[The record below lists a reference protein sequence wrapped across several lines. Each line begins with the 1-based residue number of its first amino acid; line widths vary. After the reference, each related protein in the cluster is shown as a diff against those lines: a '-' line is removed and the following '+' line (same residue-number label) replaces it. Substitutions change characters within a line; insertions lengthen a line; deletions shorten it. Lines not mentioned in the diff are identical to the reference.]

1 MLNTKKLLYILPD
14 VAYVAEVLPDKKPH
28 SFTVHSFTQINGTFI
43 DEDTFIVEH
52 ILKLFTKLEAQE
64 EYHLILPDYLFT
76 NTIVTIAE
84 KSDQK
89 IKDDLQNSVFP
100 KLNLTPETHLLDS
113 SILNEIRGNSRV
125 QLSAIEKELLGA
137 IRVAAQQ
144 NSIKIMGVSP
154 LSWVIKSLVS
164 LEPSIS
170 VVQMG
175 GNLYVCEHYIG
186 IDQAS
191 NAPAEEPETIVET
204 IKTLKGA
211 EPSIQ
216 TVYLLSNSLV
226 EEKLKDLLQKTLPIQ
241 QMANDA
247 AGLEKMPAHV
257 QEVIEYSAKTL
268 SIADYPVPVFAVG
281 KPTGQELEALA
292 AFATSTDK
300 KEDIEKED
308 LPTPAIPSPVS
319 PSIPMPT
326 AELKEPEDEE
336 AEEEEEEKS
345 FTPDDEEV
353 VESTELPQEEVKE
366 KVVEESK
373 EENAK
378 PSITE
383 DKFSQ
388 DEVSPLTTATPS
400 PIPVL
405 PAITTSSE
413 PSVSTPKKAIQA
425 EQDIDLSQFVQ
436 AQSSSALPIVKEN
449 VSASKPVA
457 LPTIKNKSG
466 IQVMLKMIFITLA
479 VFCVTVAV
487 GVGVGLAI
495 LKFSGSEDATQ
506 PQPSVEVQAT
516 ATPVPATPT
525 PSPSTTPTA
534 TASAKTTTNLKVL
547 IVNATTKA
555 GYAGGFKSKIE
566 TAKLGTVT
574 AANAKEKYTDGYLIY
589 MKTED
594 SALVDKFAK
603 AMSVELSVDKK
614 AAAEDPQNK
623 YDVIV
628 VLAE

>member
-52 ILKLFTKLEAQE
+52 VLKLFTKLEAQE
-64 EYHLILPDYLFT
+64 DYHLILPDYLFT

-113 SILNEIRGNSRV
+113 SVLNEIRGNSRV

-137 IRVAAQQ
+137 IRVAAEQ

-216 TVYLLSNSLV
+216 TVYLLSNSLI

-292 AFATSTDK
+292 AFATTKDK
-300 KEDIEKED
+300 DEEEETPD
-308 LPTPAIPSPVS
+308 LPTPAIPAPVATLSSPEKVE
-319 PSIPMPT
+319 
-326 AELKEPEDEE
+326 AKKPEIDEV
-336 AEEEEEEKS
+336 
-345 FTPDDEEV
+345 DE
-353 VESTELPQEEVKE
+353 TEQEEVEEIIEPTVKKETE
-366 KVVEESK
+366 KVVEKQVEQDVESTT
-373 EENAK
+373 
-378 PSITE
+378 TE
-383 DKFSQ
+383 DELPQ
-388 DEVSPLTTATPS
+388 VETPVVTTTPVVT
-400 PIPVL
+400 IPVTPPIDTPVDDPV
-405 PAITTSSE
+405 PAT
-413 PSVSTPKKAIQA
+413 KKVVQA

-516 ATPVPATPT
+516 ATPVPTTPT

-534 TASAKTTTNLKVL
+534 TTSAKTTTNLKVL

-566 TAKLGTVT
+566 AAKLGTVT